1 MKLYHIPRRVRG
13 LIFDMD
19 GTLYT
24 NHAYGEHQ
32 NVVLIQRLAELR
44 GLSYEEM
51 NAQIDEYRRH
61 WAQSHQGEKLSL
73 GNTMVAFGIPIEESI
88 RWRSELINPEH
99 FLSPDPALRDTLR
112 AMKDYAGLAVVT
124 NNPTDI
130 AQRTLGTLGVLD
142 LFSVIV
148 GLDTFG
154 ASKPHDRSFLKAAE
168 DLQANPE
175 ECIAI
180 GDRYDIDIA
189 LPLKLGMGGILVD
202 GAEDM
207 APILTLLQNL

>member
-1 MKLYHIPRRVRG
+1 MKLYHLPRRVKG

-24 NHAYGEHQ
+24 NHDYGEHQ
-32 NVVLIQRLAELR
+32 NAVLIQRLADLR

-51 NAQIDEYRRH
+51 KAQLDEYRRH
-61 WAQSHQGEKLSL
+61 WAQSHQGEQLSL
-73 GNTMVAFGIPIEESI
+73 GNTMAAFGIPIKENI
-88 RWRSELINPEH
+88 RWRSELINPEN
-99 FLSPDPALRDTLR
+99 FLSPDPTLRENLR
-112 AMKDYAGLAVVT
+112 AMKTYAGLAVVT

-130 AQRTLGTLGVLD
+130 ARRTLGTLGVLD

-154 ASKPHDRSFLKAAE
+154 ASKPHDRSFLKAA
-168 DLQANPE
+168 DGLHAIPA

-189 LPLKLGMGGILVD
+189 MPLRLGMGGILVD
-202 GAEDM
+202 GDKDM